1 MKYAVQFSPRAQRD
15 LRSLPAQVVQ
25 RVLPRIETLTGEP
38 RPAGA
43 KKLSGDHDVWRI
55 RIGDY
60 CILYA
65 INDDIRIVEVRKV
78 GHRKDIYL

>member
-1 MKYAVQFSPRAQRD
+1 M
-15 LRSLPAQVVQ
+15 RSNSVPVRNVTCVRSQPKWSNASY
-25 RVLPRIETLTGEP
+25 PRIETLTDEP